1 MALPKIKHPTYK
13 VKLTSLKKSV
23 DIRPFT
29 VQEEKLLLMT
39 AAANDSDSIIST
51 IKQIINNCVLDDI
64 DVDKLAS
71 FDIEYIFLKLRAKSV
86 GEIVKLVHTDPEEG
100 SVEYEVNLEDVE
112 VKVSP
117 EHKNKFLIHEKI
129 GVIMKYPSID
139 QLKTIMV
146 QDEDAITESE
156 TENIF
161 KMLISCIESVYDDE
175 KLYTDFTSDELYDFI
190 MSMPMESLQ
199 KLQNFFETMPS
210 VELTKEISL
219 PSGKKKEIKVK
230 GITSFFT
237 L

>member
-129 GVIMKYPSID
+129 VVIMKYPSID